1 MRIAH
6 TAAELRAAPGDV
18 LFWHHART
26 PSAAPADGRMCVKTM
41 VQGAEELMRRG
52 VRMRLDEDAYLVLN
66 GGAPSAGVYRGDDET
81 RALSLYF
88 ADTTLAQAACHGLD
102 ADEPA
107 RGVPRFLEHL
117 RPRGDRVGERL
128 TLIAGWLES
137 GGGHEAWCDEASCA
151 DSWCECQ
158 ALALLD
164 DALANERELRFA
176 PQRIAS
182 VKPATQHELHRRVAI
197 AADYIWSN
205 HERPTT
211 LADIAGAA
219 HLSRFHLVRLFR
231 QVYGQTPHAYLQAKR
246 LMVAERLLARTDLDL
261 EEVAA
266 RAGFGNRWSLFRQLR
281 RRRGRSGEAMR
292 RSFEGTPTCPTSA

>member
-1 MRIAH
+1 MLIAH
-6 TAAELRAAPGDV
+6 TPAALDASSGDV
-18 LFWHHART
+18 LLWHRGR
-26 PSAAPADGRMCVKTM
+26 SASAGTADGRLCVKTM
-41 VQGAEELMRRG
+41 VQGAEEITRRG
-52 VRMRLDEDAYLVLN
+52 ARMRLDEDAYLILN
-66 GGAPSAGVYRGDDET
+66 SGEPSACVYRAEGEA
-81 RALSLYF
+81 RALSLHY
-88 ADTTLAQAACHGLD
+88 ADATLAQAALHGAD
-102 ADEPA
+102 ADEPSRCA
-107 RGVPRFLEHL
+107 PRFLEHL
-117 RPRGDRVGERL
+117 RPRGDCVGQRLALIVRRLEADDRGERDQ
-128 TLIAGWLES
+128 TWY
-137 GGGHEAWCDEASCA
+137 
-151 DSWCECQ
+151 ECQ

-164 DALANERELRFA
+164 DAIAMEDELRVA
-176 PQRIAS
+176 AQRIAS

-231 QVYGQTPHAYLQAKR
+231 QVYGQTPHAYLQEKR

-281 RRRGRSGEAMR
+281 RRRGRSGDAMR
-292 RSFEGTPTCPTSA
+292 RTFEGSPACPTSA